1 MIHCTMSVAPGIPQT
16 LGALLIGGLF
26 ATLLAGVV
34 NLQVVFYCR
43 TYQKDPLPVK
53 VLILAVWVLDNLHT
67 GFIWGGLFACLVQN
81 YGEQDTINSIP
92 WCIALTVIIT
102 ALVTFVVHCF
112 FAHRIFLLSK
122 KNWFMTLPILAL
134 TLLRLV
140 AASVSTWEMLRYHRF
155 DIFRVKAR
163 WIFTL
168 GLSVSSAVDIL
179 ITGWLV
185 YLFRRNRT
193 GSGRFND
200 ILDKLILYG
209 LETGSLTCLGTII
222 TMLLWVITPKNLIFL
237 GLHFVIAK
245 LYANSLLVTLNTR
258 KHIQVGHSSCSC
270 CGQQKDHAPVV
281 FLEPRTPKT
290 PQQFSDALPSKAP
303 QELQINVQTHTN
315 VQYDG
320 ASLASSK

>member
-1 MIHCTMSVAPGIPQT
+1 MSVAPGIPQT

-26 ATLLAGVV
+26 ATLLAGVF

-92 WCIALTVIIT
+92 WCAGLQLMFPVS
-102 ALVTFVVHCF
+102 F
-112 FAHRIFLLSK
+112 FAHRIFLLSN
-122 KNWFMTLPILAL
+122 KNWFMTLPIQFQPGKC
-134 TLLRLV
+134 TSIQLRYR
-140 AASVSTWEMLRYHRF
+140 ARASRLSRLRYHRF

-245 LYANSLLVTLNTR
+245 LYANSLLVT
-258 KHIQVGHSSCSC
+258 
-270 CGQQKDHAPVV
+270 
-281 FLEPRTPKT
+281 
-290 PQQFSDALPSKAP
+290 
-303 QELQINVQTHTN
+303 
-315 VQYDG
+315 
-320 ASLASSK
+320 